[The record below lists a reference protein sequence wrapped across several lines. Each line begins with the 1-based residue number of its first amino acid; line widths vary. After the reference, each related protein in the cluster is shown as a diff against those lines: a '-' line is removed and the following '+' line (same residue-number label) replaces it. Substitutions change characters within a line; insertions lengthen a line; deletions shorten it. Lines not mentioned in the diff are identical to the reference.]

1 MARFGSRNVYCEY
14 VQEVQLKLNCDIA
27 LPPPQ
32 IAALVESAKRPGLA
46 SLTRC
51 DIRPGGRGG
60 VGRGGREGDDEMTD
74 DETNLSR
81 DNKRW
86 KKMKS
91 M

>member
-1 MARFGSRNVYCEY
+1 MNYEGHKSDLLLKEAVYRIDA
-14 VQEVQLKLNCDIA
+14 N
-27 LPPPQ
+27 
-32 IAALVESAKRPGLA
+32 
-46 SLTRC
+46 T
-51 DIRPGGRGG
+51 GRMMT
-60 VGRGGREGDDEMTD
+60 DDEMTD